1 MSNALTFKTL
11 YICWDL
17 VEWFLFLIT
26 DGCETTFRTCY
37 FCELNQWAYQGNP
50 DKGTLLLWNNLNCF
64 LYILSPFD
72 YIFIGNLC
80 LQSVHYRLLKK
91 KTEEKSTSNIFKVC
105 IHLSSFKN
113 VLHKTVYSSK
123 PLSYWFK
130 LSLNVWLFPCISYAE
145 TELNILRKKWAKSF
159 KKMQS

>member
-17 VEWFLFLIT
+17 LEWFLFLIT

-72 YIFIGNLC
+72 NILIGNLC

-91 KTEEKSTSNIFKVC
+91 KKNGGKVNIQY
-105 IHLSSFKN
+105 IQGMHSS
-113 VLHKTVYSSK
+113 VLFQKCATQ
-123 PLSYWFK
+123 
-130 LSLNVWLFPCISYAE
+130 NCLFQQ
-145 TELNILRKKWAKSF
+145 TTFILV
-159 KKMQS
+159 

>member
-17 VEWFLFLIT
+17 LEWFLFLIT

-72 YIFIGNLC
+72 YILIGNLC
-80 LQSVHYRLLKK
+80 LQSVYYQLLKK
-91 KTEEKSTSNIFKVC
+91 KKRRKSQHPI
-105 IHLSSFKN
+105 
-113 VLHKTVYSSK
+113 YSRHAFIC
-123 PLSYWFK
+123 PLSKMCYTK
-130 LSLNVWLFPCISYAE
+130 LFIPANHFHIGLNLVSMYGFFPLYH
-145 TELNILRKKWAKSF
+145 TLRLS
-159 KKMQS
+159 